1 MADIGEQLRK
11 AREEKGLSLED
22 IEKITKI
29 QYRYLKDLEN
39 DEFDKLPGDF
49 YARAFIKQYAQVVGL
64 NGNELLNSLHSDVP
78 EAKPEKYVENSIDN
92 KSEEVRRTTNNKKGL
107 WRAYLPKA
115 ATIIGIFLVI
125 FVIYLVYSHFFAA
138 NPNQQNADQTNN
150 ITVSSSSESSSKTSK
165 KTTRTT
171 KTTSSKI
178 KIESLGNNQYRV
190 RDWNKAKNR
199 DLKLST
205 GADAAYVQVAVDG
218 KVIWQGTLDKNTSH
232 DVKLSKTV
240 KNVSVQFGNTKSTKL
255 SLDGKNIKAQNEN
268 SLNSPMTIRFIFDS
282 TSSTQSSNTGQSTY
296 TSRGNSAQST
306 SGTSSTTTTQS
317 QRSSQ
322 RIQSN
327 GTQNTTNSQNQQS
340 QNRQSTQSVQQST
353 PTTSNNSGQGQTGQS
368 TTGGQNR

>member
-92 KSEEVRRTTNNKKGL
+92 KSEEVRRTTNSKKGL

-115 ATIIGIFLVI
+115 ATIVGIFLVI

-165 KTTRTT
+165 KTTRTP
-171 KTTSSKI
+171 KAAPSKI

-199 DLKLST
+199 NLKLST
-205 GADAAYVQVAVDG
+205 GADAAYAQVAVDG

-232 DVKLSKTV
+232 NVKLSKTV

-255 SLDGKNIKAQNEN
+255 SLDGKTVKAQNEN

-282 TSSTQSSNTGQSTY
+282 TSSSQSSNTSQSTY
-296 TSRGNSAQST
+296 TSRENSAQST
-306 SGTSSTTTTQS
+306 SGTSSTTTSRTE
-317 QRSSQ
+317 SSQ
-322 RIQSN
+322 RTQTG
-327 GTQNTTNSQNQQS
+327 GTQNNTTSQTQPSQS
-340 QNRQSTQSVQQST
+340 RQSTQSVQQST
-353 PTTSNNSGQGQTGQS
+353 PTTSNNSSQGQTGQS